1 VRTLLVE
8 LSKLST
14 DLPESLFISGVD
26 IVKTQNTFGGTFGDI
41 YCSKYQGK
49 HVALKRLRMFQT
61 SNRGKIYKV
70 CIILWALVTLIKSM
84 LQKFCAEALLWH
96 RLRHK
101 FILPFLGVDA
111 ENFPRQPCM
120 VSPWMA
126 HGTVMQFL
134 QRNPKANIDKLVRVF
149 HQGRRVLSPY
159 HQLYE
164 IAQGI
169 AYLHAERVVHGDIK
183 GVGIL
188 QIIEYKHRNMSQANI
203 LIDEN
208 WHPQLADFG
217 LTLFAENSHYNTT
230 DQGGTMRYMAPEL
243 IHPDHFG
250 MTYRRTYASDIYA
263 YACLCIEVNISWS
276 CFSISR
282 RSRC

>member
-1 VRTLLVE
+1 MRTLLVE

-26 IVKTQNTFGGTFGDI
+26 IVKHQNTFGGTFGDI

-70 CIILWALVTLIKSM
+70 RVTLWVLVPLIEPA

-96 RLRHK
+96 RLRHR

-126 HGTVMQFL
+126 NGTVMQFL
-134 QRNPKANIDKLVRVF
+134 HKNPKANIDKLVRSF
-149 HQGRRVLSPY
+149 CQDRRMLNPY

-188 QIIEYKHRNMSQANI
+188 QLIVNKH
-203 LIDEN
+203 
-208 WHPQLADFG
+208 
-217 LTLFAENSHYNTT
+217 
-230 DQGGTMRYMAPEL
+230 
-243 IHPDHFG
+243 
-250 MTYRRTYASDIYA
+250 
-263 YACLCIEVNISWS
+263 
-276 CFSISR
+276 
-282 RSRC
+282 